1 MKDIWDPSY
10 LKRIDFKLLPIVF
23 ALMGISILVISS
35 SSLGHLSFGSDFFL
49 TPLAKNQLRA
59 FGIGLLAFFFLACF
73 DYHRLREFTWVFYL
87 LITLML
93 IGLFYTTPIHNVR
106 RWYRFPM
113 LPVDIQPSEC
123 AKIMVILALG
133 WYLEKVDGHAHR
145 LKSFVIASTIVLVPF
160 ALIFKQPDLGTAV
173 VLLPISLV
181 MFYMAGVHPRII
193 RLLLFFGTVLFGV
206 VLSIFLG
213 IFSHEDLREF
223 FTHFMK
229 DYQYERL
236 NPNTYHQKA
245 GQTSIALGKAFGS
258 GFCKSDF
265 MARGWLPYAFTDSVF
280 PAFTEEFGLVGAV
293 FLLGLF
299 FGLIYFGLHVT
310 SVAKDQFGRLLAA
323 GISVYIAVHVV
334 VNVGMMCG
342 FLPITGVPLVL
353 VSYGGSSVLMTM
365 IALGILQSIYAR
377 RFRF

>member
-1 MKDIWDPSY
+1 MSW
-10 LKRIDFKLLPIVF
+10 
-23 ALMGISILVISS
+23 ILY
-35 SSLGHLSFGSDFFL
+35 FL
-49 TPLAKNQLRA
+49 IL
-59 FGIGLLAFFFLACF
+59 
-73 DYHRLREFTWVFYL
+73 
-87 LITLML
+87 LML

-123 AKIMVILALG
+123 AKVVVILALS
-133 WYLEKVDGHAHR
+133 WYLEKIDGHAHR
-145 LKSFVIASTIVLVPF
+145 LKSFLTASLIVFLPF
-160 ALIFKQPDLGTAV
+160 VLIFKQPDLGTAV
-173 VLLPISLV
+173 VLLPISFS
-181 MFYMAGVHPRII
+181 MFYVAGVHPR
-193 RLLLFFGTVLFGV
+193 LLRIVLFFGALLFGV

-213 IFSHEDLREF
+213 VFSHEDLRDF

-245 GQTSIALGKAFGS
+245 GQTSIALGKAMGS

-280 PAFTEEFGLVGAV
+280 PAFTEEFGLFGALI
-293 FLLGLF
+293 LLSLF

-310 SVAKDQFGRLLAA
+310 SVAKDTFGRLLAT
-323 GISVYIAVHVV
+323 GISVYVAVHVI